1 MPPALK
7 LLFWVIVILDV
18 YVLVYYRLLV
28 KHYYEQAQGIS
39 EGTFWTLLSFPPYGR
54 LPQAGK
60 RYARR
65 YWVALT
71 VLAGC
76 VTALAMTAD
85 FSRFGF

>member
-1 MPPALK
+1 MLSALK
-7 LLFWVIVILDV
+7 FTLWVVVFLDI

-28 KHYYEQAQGIS
+28 KHYYEQAQGVT

-54 LPQAGK
+54 LPETGRK
-60 RYARR
+60 YARR
-65 YWVALT
+65 YWAAFT
-71 VLAGC
+71 VLVVC

>member
-1 MPPALK
+1 MPSTLK
-7 LLFWVIVILDV
+7 LLLWVVVFLDV

-28 KHYYEQAQGIS
+28 KHYYEQAQGTT

-54 LPQAGK
+54 LSETGK
-60 RYARR
+60 KYARR
-65 YWVALT
+65 YWFALT

-85 FSRFGF
+85 LSRFGF